1 MEYNELIA
9 AFKTQIDKF
18 SHNAKIVD
26 WGRRLEAE
34 NKGFGWPA
42 IYANFVMK
50 QIAKMTDE
58 NLAAFFSRP
67 EFN

>member
-9 AFKTQIDKF
+9 AFKAQIDKF
-18 SHNAKIVD
+18 SHNAKIAD

-50 QIAKMTDE
+50 QVAKMTDD